1 MNSFVIELLEEKF
14 QEFNQP
20 NFIPNDP
27 ICIPHA
33 FSLKQDIEIM
43 GFWPPFLLGDNEKP
57 SSINVMN

>member
-43 GFWPPFLLGDNEKP
+43 GLMISFMVLLT
-57 SSINVMN
+57 I